1 MNQKNKYLTTFT
13 YGRGSKWYMGYGS
26 VLLRLGGVRS
36 QSPNQRLLYKVV
48 DKLPSSIG
56 NIPAMDQWLEKKK
69 RPSKNDI
76 KSSTK
81 EKKSK
86 KDKKSPIVLTED
98 DYHWGLDWDQS
109 EAFGNKVDPS
119 TMSVNNRYRNM
130 MGIMGLCPDWLLRL
144 MVTLISIACWYNV
157 YVGLFVRQS
166 V

>member
-1 MNQKNKYLTTFT
+1 MIKYLAA
-13 YGRGSKWYMGYGS
+13 
-26 VLLRLGGVRS
+26 
-36 QSPNQRLLYKVV
+36 
-48 DKLPSSIG
+48 G

-76 KSSTK
+76 KLSTK

-144 MVTLISIACWYNV
+144 MVTLISVACWYNV